1 MFFLQ
6 EMPTNPM
13 RIALMVRPVLAN
25 DLLQRVI
32 AVIEAAGCEVMIAQE
47 SWGGQ
52 ELAASHPTVALSER
66 CEADAVDMI
75 CCVGGDGTMLGAFR
89 ACETHEI
96 PIVGIHAGNIGF
108 LPSVELDDLESSLSR
123 VLRGEYDLSQRSY
136 LEWCVDDERQIS
148 GTCLNELVAY
158 AGDGR
163 MSWVDVMISPYELY
177 EHDDGGADP
186 EREASV
192 TRLTCYAG
200 DGLICATPTG
210 SSAYNLSAGGPLL
223 VPMLASMI
231 LTPISPHSM
240 THKPLVLDTQHC
252 VVLTPRDRSIS
263 IRADGGESYQIEP

>member
-1 MFFLQ
+1 MFCFFCKE
-6 EMPTNPM
+6 EMSKRPV
-13 RIALMVRPVLAN
+13 RVALMVRPALA
-25 DLLQRVI
+25 DDVVQRVI
-32 AVIEAAGCEVMIAQE
+32 DLIVAAECDVLIATE

-52 ELAASHPTVALSER
+52 AFAASYPTVSLQELGS
-66 CEADAVDMI
+66 DDLI

-89 ACETHEI
+89 ACEAHET

-108 LPSVELDDLESSLSR
+108 LPSVELDDLEASLTR
-123 VLRGEYDLSQRSY
+123 VLYGEYDLSQRSY
-136 LEWCVDDERQIS
+136 LERSVDDDRHLS

-163 MSWVDVMISPYELY
+163 MAWVDVAIAPYAMY
-177 EHDDGGADP
+177 ERDDACTGP
-186 EREASV
+186 ERESML

-223 VPMLASMI
+223 VPMLSSMI

-240 THKPLVLDTQHC
+240 THKPLVLDTDHC
-252 VVLTPRDRSIS
+252 VVLSPKDRGIS
-263 IRADGGESYQIEP
+263 IRADGGESHHVEP